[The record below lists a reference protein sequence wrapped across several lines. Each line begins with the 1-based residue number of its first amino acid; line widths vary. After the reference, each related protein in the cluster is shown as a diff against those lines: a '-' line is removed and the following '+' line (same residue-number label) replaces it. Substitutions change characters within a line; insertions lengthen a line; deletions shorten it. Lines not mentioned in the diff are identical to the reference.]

1 MQRFYQVLKQA
12 NDESFVKTHL
22 VHFFLNNAAIN
33 RVKVNLYFVLFFIEA
48 VDFVAVTACHFK
60 FVDFVA
66 LR

>member
-1 MQRFYQVLKQA
+1 LQRFYQVLKQA
-12 NDESFVKTHL
+12 FDEPFAKQNL
-22 VHFFLNNAAIN
+22 VHFFFNNAAIN